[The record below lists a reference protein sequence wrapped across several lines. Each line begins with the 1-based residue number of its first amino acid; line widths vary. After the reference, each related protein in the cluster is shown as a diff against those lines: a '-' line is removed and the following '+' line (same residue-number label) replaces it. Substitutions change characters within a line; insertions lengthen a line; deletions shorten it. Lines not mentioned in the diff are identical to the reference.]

1 MSQDIGE
8 RPSKASSS
16 RYTLPAW
23 FLERNVKTTPDL
35 KGVESQVPICQCET
49 CVKYKDSYD
58 DIDSEDEPPQ
68 SESTTDAPTPEDES
82 HTSAEKH
89 ETSQEDAISYAKFSE
104 LRDAVASNMLWRRMR
119 PQDSTV
125 LLRRCSVAECT
136 TCSMEPA
143 FMNDVVTQ
151 VAKSLGM
158 GLISLSYEDLEQLG
172 SDFHT
177 QDKRHPVKDDWKA
190 DWSDE
195 ATFTEHFFAARSKK
209 WQDEETISYSA
220 WRDRAKNSYTAVLD
234 GVSAKADQASKPED
248 GQQADKD
255 ASPAPRGLLVHLIDC
270 DYTNKTLDYRK
281 NRRVLVRLGDLIQE
295 RRGKGEDV
303 VLVVSTRNLEVGCKR
318 YRKLGISSL
327 SSVMLSIVNP
337 SQKGP
342 EDRALRRKGIIN
354 TRRLC
359 WSLGEQMTDTA
370 STRPEIEW
378 LKSATGDDLARYGQ
392 DIWPIDDVH
401 RAAGQILTRAMIKS
415 QSVITSKQ
423 VDSALRR
430 LSLLKSTKES
440 EKKDERESSG
450 DAETKSD
457 ESVEEVEQDPLEN
470 IALDDYE
477 EKFRD
482 CVIKKKDLNV
492 SWDDVILDPDT
503 KEVIQN
509 LVPSSKIEVEA
520 SSEFLLSQ
528 LRIRGCLLYGPPGT
542 GKTHLC
548 RAIAASSGSRML
560 SIDYAATQSM
570 WVGETEKY
578 IRGAFSL
585 AAKLHPC
592 VLLIDEADA
601 LFYRRSSS
609 NASWERGATTQFL
622 VEMEG
627 LGQNPDAP
635 LVVVATNRPWDLDEA
650 FLRRLPQ
657 KFHIGL
663 PDRDSRAAILRT
675 FLKADDLDPT
685 VDIEGM
691 ASATKGFSGSDLRS
705 LCAEAALI
713 WKMEQGKLDALCG
726 AVSPAFANAC
736 KAPKRLRLD
745 VDHFAAAFEKMLPS
759 NAKDTAE
766 ELERFTRR
774 Y

>member
-1 MSQDIGE
+1 
-8 RPSKASSS
+8 
-16 RYTLPAW
+16 
-23 FLERNVKTTPDL
+23 
-35 KGVESQVPICQCET
+35 
-49 CVKYKDSYD
+49 
-58 DIDSEDEPPQ
+58 
-68 SESTTDAPTPEDES
+68 
-82 HTSAEKH
+82 
-89 ETSQEDAISYAKFSE
+89 
-104 LRDAVASNMLWRRMR
+104 
-119 PQDSTV
+119 
-125 LLRRCSVAECT
+125 
-136 TCSMEPA
+136 MEPA

-177 QDKRHPVKDDWKA
+177 QDKRREACKSEEQTAKKKSVEKPKEAPSTTDTTASDSTTTEDSADKCEEKETKEETKEETKDETKEETDANTATPKDPVKDDWKA
-190 DWSDE
+190 DWSNE

-270 DYTNKTLDYRK
+270 DYTNKPLDYRK

-295 RRGKGEDV
+295 RRGKGEDI

-470 IALDDYE
+470 IVLDDYE

-482 CVIKKKDLNV
+482 CVIKK
-492 SWDDVILDPDT
+492 STSYQP
-503 KEVIQN
+503 
-509 LVPSSKIEVEA
+509 PSA
-520 SSEFLLSQ
+520 
-528 LRIRGCLLYGPPGT
+528 
-542 GKTHLC
+542 HLIC
-548 RAIAASSGSRML
+548 
-560 SIDYAATQSM
+560 
-570 WVGETEKY
+570 
-578 IRGAFSL
+578 
-585 AAKLHPC
+585 
-592 VLLIDEADA
+592 
-601 LFYRRSSS
+601 
-609 NASWERGATTQFL
+609 
-622 VEMEG
+622 
-627 LGQNPDAP
+627 
-635 LVVVATNRPWDLDEA
+635 
-650 FLRRLPQ
+650 
-657 KFHIGL
+657 
-663 PDRDSRAAILRT
+663 
-675 FLKADDLDPT
+675 
-685 VDIEGM
+685 
-691 ASATKGFSGSDLRS
+691 
-705 LCAEAALI
+705 
-713 WKMEQGKLDALCG
+713 
-726 AVSPAFANAC
+726 
-736 KAPKRLRLD
+736 
-745 VDHFAAAFEKMLPS
+745 
-759 NAKDTAE
+759 
-766 ELERFTRR
+766 
-774 Y
+774 